1 MWDNILSALPL
12 LFSPSVLIAMLVGTT
27 VGVFIGAL
35 PGLSATMGIA
45 VLIPL
50 TFTMEPLVA
59 LGMMAGIFNGA
70 MYGGAIPAILLRIPG
85 TPAGIATVF
94 DGNPMA
100 QKGEG
105 LKAMKIALM
114 SSCIGGSISALC
126 LLLLSPPLAS
136 LALRFGPVEL
146 FWIAVFGLAAISVL
160 LSDVPVKG
168 LISACFGL
176 LIGMVGIDSM
186 SGYERFTFDVLELS
200 SGISILVILTGLY
213 AIPPAL
219 TLAQEATLIKKGI
232 EANNLSASK
241 ANIRWSFF
249 IPTWCRASIIGV
261 IVGIIPGTGGN
272 IAAML
277 SWNEAR
283 RVSKDSSRFGKG
295 APEGVAAAECAN
307 NADNASS
314 LIPALTLGI
323 PGSSVS
329 AVILGGLLVH
339 GLQPGPELFT
349 QSAPVTY
356 GFILSMLVTSIMLFF
371 IGRVGARVFINVM
384 YMPPLILAPIII
396 ALTAIGIYAINNS
409 IFEVWLVFFFGII
422 GWCMERLSI
431 PLAPAVLAV
440 ILGPIAESSLRRAMI
455 IGRGDFAFLFSS
467 PIALVLVTI
476 IILTILSPLIRRVI
490 GHPLRKRASIPQP
503 NDSDQKKHPDS

>member
-1 MWDNILSALPL
+1 MWENILTALPL
-12 LFSPSVLIAMLVGTT
+12 LFSPSVLFAMALGTT
-27 VGVFIGAL
+27 IGVFIGAL

-59 LGMMAGIFNGA
+59 LGMMAGIYNGA

-100 QKGEG
+100 KKGEG
-105 LKAMKIALM
+105 LKAMNIALV
-114 SSCIGGSISALC
+114 SSCIGGTVSAIA

-136 LALRFGPVEL
+136 FALKFGPIEL
-146 FWIAVFGLAAISVL
+146 FWLAIFGLVAISVL

-168 LISACFGL
+168 LISACLGL
-176 LIGMVGIDSM
+176 LIGTVGIDSM
-186 SGYERFTFDVLELS
+186 SGHERFTFDVMGLT
-200 SGISILVILTGLY
+200 SGISILVLLTGLY
-213 AIPPAL
+213 AIPPAIK
-219 TLAQEATLIKKGI
+219 LAQDAVLIKKGA
-232 EANNLSASK
+232 EPNNLGSNKSK
-241 ANIRWSFF
+241 INWSSL
-249 IPTWCRASIIGV
+249 IPTWCRSSAIGV

-283 RVSKDSSRFGKG
+283 RFSKKKSSFGKG

-307 NADNASS
+307 NSDNASS

-349 QSAPVTY
+349 KSADITY
-356 GFILSMLVTSIMLFF
+356 GFILSMLVTSVMLLF
-371 IGRVGARVFINVM
+371 IGRIGAKVFINVM

-396 ALTAIGIYAINNS
+396 ALTSIGIYVINNS
-409 IFEVWLVFFFGII
+409 ILDVWLMFLFGLL
-422 GWCMERLSI
+422 GWCMERMSF
-431 PLAPAVLAV
+431 PLAPTVLAV
-440 ILGPIAESSLRRAMI
+440 ILGPIAESSLRRAML
-455 IGRGDFAFLFSS
+455 IGGGDITVLFSS
-467 PIALVLVTI
+467 PIALVFISI
-476 IILTILSPLIRRVI
+476 IILSLLSPLIRKAI
-490 GHPLRKRASIPQP
+490 GHPLLKRASPSP
-503 NDSDQKKHPDS
+503 SNDKHLSDDA

>member
-12 LFSPSVLIAMLVGTT
+12 LFSPPVLIAMVVGTT

-105 LKAMKIALM
+105 LKAMRIALM

-126 LLLLSPPLAS
+126 LLFISPPLAS
-136 LALRFGPVEL
+136 FALKFGPIEL
-146 FWIAVFGLAAISVL
+146 FWLAVLGLVAIAVL
-160 LSDVPVKG
+160 LSNVPVKG

-176 LIGMVGIDSM
+176 LIGLMGIDSM
-186 SGYERFTFDVLELS
+186 SGNERFTFDILELTN
-200 SGISILVILTGLY
+200 GISILVILTGLY

-219 TLAQEATLIKKGI
+219 TLAQEA
-232 EANNLSASK
+232 ASLSKSIDIDK
-241 ANIRWSFF
+241 RSTNKEEVNWSLF
-249 IPTWCRASIIGV
+249 IPTWCRSSIIGV
-261 IVGIIPGTGGN
+261 IIGIIPGTGGN

-283 RVSKDSSRFGKG
+283 RASKDSSRFGKG

-349 QSAPVTY
+349 QSAPITY
-356 GFILSMLVTSIMLFF
+356 GFMLSMLVTSIMLFF
-371 IGRVGARVFINVM
+371 IGRLGARVFINVM
-384 YMPPLILAPIII
+384 YMSPLILAPIIV
-396 ALTAIGIYAINNS
+396 ALTTIGIYAINNS
-409 IFEVWLVFFFGII
+409 IFDVWLMLIFGIL

-440 ILGPIAESSLRRAMI
+440 ILGPIAESSLRRAML
-455 IGRGDFAFLFSS
+455 IGRGDVSILFSS
-467 PIALVLVTI
+467 SIAIVLISI
-476 IILTILSPLIRRVI
+476 IIISLLSPLIRKALS
-490 GHPLRKRASIPQP
+490 HPLRNRMAIRSLD
-503 NDSDQKKHPDS
+503 NTKKDRSG